1 MSVPDVL
8 HVLRMSPTWGDPL
21 ELSVLTEIARYYNP
35 AFGYAWPALETIGK
49 RVKRSAGR
57 VNRAVVR
64 LEARGLVIRLGP
76 DPQTLG
82 SKQGTNRYVP
92 IWRVE
97 EGLQQQLRE
106 ASEQDAA
113 VASRGGESDMGACR
127 IQHGRHVESDMPG
140 MSNPTC
146 DLSIDLC
153 STDVDLSTRTATAAA
168 QPRLPTLLATVRR
181 TLVEEILRKRRAFL
195 SADPATDDNFKAI
208 TKAATDVLVD
218 PTLGARLVNG
228 YDATRPSDVREAV
241 RRLCEKRHV
250 DWGKP
255 SYERLDGAIAW
266 AEVKPKILAGE
277 SRPRE
282 AAEGRRR

>member
-21 ELSVLTEIARYYNP
+21 ELSVLIEVARYYNP

-49 RVKRSAGR
+49 RVKRSPRR
-57 VNRAVVR
+57 VNEAVVR
-64 LEARGLVIRLGP
+64 LEVRGLVIRLGP

-106 ASEQDAA
+106 ASEHDAGTGLTGA
-113 VASRGGESDMGACR
+113 ESRMGACG
-127 IQHGRHVESDMPG
+127 ISHGGHAESRMPG
-140 MSNPTC
+140 MRNLAC

-153 STDVDLSTRTATAAA
+153 STEVDQGTRTATAAA

-181 TLVEEILRKRRAFL
+181 TLVEEILRKRQAFL
-195 SADPATDDNFKAI
+195 SADPATDGNFKAI
-208 TKAATDVLVD
+208 TKAATDVLAD
-218 PTLGARLVNG
+218 PALGARLVKG
-228 YDATRPSDVREAV
+228 YDPTRPSDVREAV
-241 RRLCEKRHV
+241 RRLCEKRHI

-255 SYERLDGAIAW
+255 SYERIDGAVTW
-266 AEVKPKILAGE
+266 AEVKPRLLAGE
-277 SRPRE
+277 ARPRE
-282 AAEGRRR
+282 LAERRR

>member
-8 HVLRMSPTWGDPL
+8 HVLKMSPTWADPL
-21 ELSVLTEIARYYNP
+21 ELTVLMEIARYYNP
-35 AFGYAWPALETIGK
+35 SFGYAWPALETIGK
-49 RVKRSAGR
+49 RVKRSPRR
-57 VNRAVVR
+57 VNEAVVK
-64 LEARGLVIRLGP
+64 LEGRGLVIRLGP
-76 DPQTLG
+76 DPQSIGT
-82 SKQGTNRYVP
+82 KQGTNRYVP

-113 VASRGGESDMGACR
+113 TAERGAESRMGACEGS
-127 IQHGRHVESDMPG
+127 HGGHAESRMGG
-140 MSNPTC
+140 MRGLAC
-146 DLSIDLC
+146 DLSIDLS
-153 STDVDLSTRTATAAA
+153 STGVDLSTRTATAAA